1 MPVSTLYEGERR
13 FDVITKYAPEFV
25 SAPETIGVLPVFND
39 QGEAIPVAQVA
50 DVTVRDGQTL
60 IAREGGK
67 RRITV
72 RCDIRGRA
80 QGDFV
85 ADAQRRFGKEI
96 QLPTSYSVEWM
107 GMFENLDRAR
117 KHFGFLIPLTIG
129 MIFILLIVTFGSL
142 REASAVLLTVPF
154 SMIGSFLAL
163 WLRGMHLSVSA
174 GVGLT
179 SLFGVATMHGVIM
192 VSYMQQLRKEG
203 RSLNDAV
210 VEGATLRLRP
220 ILMTASVAILGLF
233 PASIATGIGS
243 DVQRPIATVIV
254 WGLFS
259 SALLTLFVLPA
270 IYRWI
275 MPEDNS

>member
-1 MPVSTLYEGERR
+1 
-13 FDVITKYAPEFV
+13 
-25 SAPETIGVLPVFND
+25 
-39 QGEAIPVAQVA
+39 
-50 DVTVRDGQTL
+50 
-60 IAREGGK
+60 
-67 RRITV
+67 
-72 RCDIRGRA
+72 
-80 QGDFV
+80 
-85 ADAQRRFGKEI
+85 
-96 QLPTSYSVEWM
+96 
-107 GMFENLDRAR
+107 
-117 KHFGFLIPLTIG
+117 
-129 MIFILLIVTFGSL
+129 
-142 REASAVLLTVPF
+142 
-154 SMIGSFLAL
+154 
-163 WLRGMHLSVSA
+163 
-174 GVGLT
+174 
-179 SLFGVATMHGVIM
+179 MHGVIM